1 MPLFEHFPY
10 TNFHDL
16 NLDQIAKKIEEL
28 ESLKQAIAEVNA
40 LAVELRSEMD
50 VLKEQMTDLESL
62 YNGFADQIQQEFNDL
77 TASLNDKF
85 DLLKNDVQ
93 DQIDGFQGEID
104 GLQVEIDGLQG
115 EIDDL
120 EETLAHVLN
129 NLPSEI
135 EMLNPYTGEMDSL
148 DNIIN
153 YLANAGKND
162 SLTAS
167 EYDALTLTATAYD
180 TAGLTAY
187 QYDWNGKSLLS

>member
-62 YNGFADQIQQEFNDL
+62 YNGFAYEIQQQFNDL

-93 DQIDGFQGEID
+93 NQIDGFQGEID
-104 GLQVEIDGLQG
+104 GLQVEID
-115 EIDDL
+115 DL
-120 EETLAHVLN
+120 EETLTHVLN

-148 DNIIN
+148 ENIIN
-153 YLANAGKND
+153 YLANSGKND
-162 SLTAS
+162 SLTAA

>member
-62 YNGFADQIQQEFNDL
+62 YNGFAYEIQQEFNDL
-77 TASLNDKF
+77 TASINDKF
-85 DLLKNDVQ
+85 DLLKSNVQ
-93 DQIDGFQGEID
+93 AQIDGFQGEID
-104 GLQVEIDGLQG
+104 GLQSD
-115 EIDDL
+115 IDDL
-120 EETLAHVLN
+120 EETLTHVLN
-129 NLPSEI
+129 NLPTEI
-135 EMLNPYTGEMDSL
+135 EMLNPYTGEMDTL
-148 DNIIN
+148 DNIIK
-153 YLANAGKND
+153 YLANSGKND
-162 SLTAS
+162 SLTAA